1 MKIRNP
7 NYDNTEIM
15 IAYGSHTADSEV
27 HIFERDE
34 KGDLKPVDTNQKY
47 PPKIIENGQENNI
60 LPAGVTD
67 LGLLKERQKKLERV
81 LELQKTIEVYQG
93 KTHIVETLSG
103 STVGMIEGSAVR
115 NCNNRKCRCGSCNWR
130 RSRRRRILQSF

>member
-1 MKIRNP
+1 
-7 NYDNTEIM
+7 M
-15 IAYGSHTADSEV
+15 ISYSHTADSEV
-27 HIFERDE
+27 HMFERDE
-34 KGDLKPVDTNQKY
+34 KGDLKPVNTNQKY

-67 LGLLKERQKKLERV
+67 LGKLRARQEKLERV

-103 STVGMIEGSAVR
+103 ATVGMIEGSAMR
-115 NCNNRKCRCGSCNWR
+115 NCNNRKCRCRSCNRWC
-130 RSRRRRILQSF
+130 SRRCRCLQSS